1 VLTWCA
7 SPRRADFGVTR
18 TVHPETHGS
27 GSSDMRLLCLVLL
40 AAFLASC
47 AIKEA
52 VTGSR
57 RYAPGA
63 DMLGQ
68 TPEQVIFSLGRPAAT
83 LQVQP
88 GSRLVFV
95 RGPFGRHSYFVDFD
109 QAGRMS
115 AFEQVLTRERF
126 ARIHPGMSGQEVIA
140 IIGPSTDIRG
150 LAFKRVLWSWR
161 FENYECLWF
170 QVELEASG
178 VVRSAGNAI
187 SPECQG
193 RFRISGV

>member
-1 VLTWCA
+1 V
-7 SPRRADFGVTR
+7 
-18 TVHPETHGS
+18 
-27 GSSDMRLLCLVLL
+27 RLLLLSLL
-40 AAFLASC
+40 AALLASC

-57 RYAPGA
+57 RYAPGS

-68 TPEQVIFSLGRPAAT
+68 TAEQVIFSLGRPAAS

-95 RGPFGRHSYFVDFD
+95 RGPFGRHSYFVDFNET
-109 QAGRMS
+109 GRMS

-126 ARIHPGMSGQEVIA
+126 ARINPGMSGQEVIA

-150 LAFKRVLWSWR
+150 LAFNRVLWSWR
-161 FENYECLWF
+161 YENHECLWF
-170 QVELEASG
+170 QAEFEESG
-178 VVRSAGNAI
+178 LVRSAGNAI
-187 SPECQG
+187 SPECSG
-193 RFRISGV
+193 RFRISGF